1 MIIGLLGLIGSGK
14 GTVARQ
20 LVEEFNF
27 VQLSFAGAVKDAV
40 ASIFNWD
47 RDMLEGE
54 TPESRV
60 WREQV
65 DTWWSNKLG
74 CEITPRKILQEFG
87 TDVMR
92 NNFNENIWL
101 YNLEN
106 KLMTSKN
113 VVISDVR
120 FPNEIDLIWQ
130 HGGMLIEVKRGMAPE
145 WYKTAWIQN
154 RYGDQMPVV
163 KTMEMDYPDIHPS
176 EWAWVGT
183 SVDMTIMN
191 NGSLE
196 ALQSTVRSLALTSLA
211 SREPQSH

>member
-14 GTVARQ
+14 GTIARQ
-20 LVEEFNF
+20 LVEEFDF

-54 TPESRV
+54 SPESRV

-65 DTWWSNKLG
+65 DAWWSNKLG

-87 TDVMR
+87 TDIMR

-106 KLMTSKN
+106 KLMNSEN

-120 FPNEIDLIWQ
+120 FPNEIDLIMQ
-130 HGGMLIEVKRGMAPE
+130 HGGILMEVKRGMAPE

-154 RYGDQMPVV
+154 RYGELMPLV
-163 KTMEMDYPDIHPS
+163 KTMEIDFPNIHPS
-176 EWAWVGT
+176 EWAWIGT

-191 NGSLE
+191 NGTVE
-196 ALQSTVRSLALTSLA
+196 ALKKSIRNLVPMIPASTA
-211 SREPQSH
+211 PQSH

>member
-14 GTVARQ
+14 GTIARQ
-20 LVEEFNF
+20 LVEEFDF

-54 TPESRV
+54 SPESRV

-65 DTWWSNKLG
+65 DAWWSNKLG

-87 TDVMR
+87 TDIMR

-106 KLMTSKN
+106 KLMNSKN

-120 FPNEIDLIWQ
+120 FPNEIDLIMQ
-130 HGGMLIEVKRGMAPE
+130 HGGILMEVKRGMAPE

-154 RYGDQMPVV
+154 RYGELMPLV
-163 KTMEMDYPDIHPS
+163 KTMEIDFPNIHPS
-176 EWAWVGT
+176 EWSWIGA

-191 NGSLE
+191 NGTVE
-196 ALQSTVRSLALTSLA
+196 ALKKSVRSLVLTNPVSMLP
-211 SREPQSH
+211 R